1 MAKSFRVFFSKNR
14 VFNCF
19 LHLRGRKNTG
29 KSTHTYIIYARAG
42 GGEGPRPR
50 DGDAGFQPEGAV
62 LEKIFGERDRD
73 VGQFLGKKLD
83 RRDRILQEPQDFLS
97 LLFCSCS
104 TCLYFRK
111 TGERGSGIVNG
122 ERERDVGQFLE
133 KKLDSRDRILQE
145 LQDLLSL
152 LFCSCCSCLY
162 FRKTGERGSGIVNGE
177 RERDVGQFLEKNCSS
192 WSLQVYS

>member
-73 VGQFLGKKLD
+73 VGQFVGK
-83 RRDRILQEPQDFLS
+83 ILH
-97 LLFCSCS
+97 
-104 TCLYFRK
+104 
-111 TGERGSGIVNG
+111 
-122 ERERDVGQFLE
+122 
-133 KKLDSRDRILQE
+133 SRDWRLKVEQN
-145 LQDLLSL
+145 
-152 LFCSCCSCLY
+152 C
-162 FRKTGERGSGIVNGE
+162 IV
-177 RERDVGQFLEKNCSS
+177 L
-192 WSLQVYS
+192 